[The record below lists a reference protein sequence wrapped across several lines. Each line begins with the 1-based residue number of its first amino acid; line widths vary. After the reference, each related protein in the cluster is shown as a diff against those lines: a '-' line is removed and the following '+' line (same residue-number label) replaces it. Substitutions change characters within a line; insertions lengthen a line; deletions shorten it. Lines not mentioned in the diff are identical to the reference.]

1 MVIMWTWSC
10 CYNGRCVEMV
20 VLLRL
25 SRWGYGR
32 GAKVVG
38 VVNVV
43 LLRWS
48 GCGNNRGAE
57 VVGYGKSHGGLDD
70 CP

>member
-1 MVIMWTWSC
+1 M
-10 CYNGRCVEMV
+10 
-20 VLLRL
+20 
-25 SRWGYGR
+25 
-32 GAKVVG
+32 
-38 VVNVV
+38 VNVV

-70 CP
+70 CPLQVEDESMILRDKSKMIG

>member
-1 MVIMWTWSC
+1 MVLLLQWSVRG
-10 CYNGRCVEMV
+10 NGRAVTV
-20 VLLRL
+20 
-25 SRWGYGR
+25 
-32 GAKVVG
+32 AKVGIWSWCSGGRG

-48 GCGNNRGAE
+48 GCGNDRGAE